1 MTSIAC
7 LSSSAVAALGVSQ
20 RAGLGFEC
28 SSSQQQQQ
36 TEASCSNRSSSFVL
50 QKSWQ
55 RRGGRDQQRQDGG
68 GVAVFCSD
76 ARRATSSSSSRGFAP
91 PSADDWWRRSPQQ
104 QEEAA
109 AGNDNSRIMDHLH
122 SSLVAAE
129 IGGRESI
136 LVEKSS
142 WQQQLQQAAALW
154 QEYPFLETP
163 TSRGTSGGVPV
174 FVMLPL
180 DSVNMNNTLNR
191 RRALN
196 ASLMAL
202 KSAGVEGVMLDVWWG
217 IVERDGPRIYNWS
230 AYKELIDLVRSHGLK
245 VQAVMSFHKCG
256 GNVGD
261 SCTVPLPPWVMEEVE
276 RNPDIVYTDK
286 AGRRNPEYLSLGC
299 DTLPVLKGRSPVQVY
314 TDFMRSFRDTFANLL
329 GDVIIEIQCGL
340 GPAGELRYP
349 SYPESEGKWRFPGIG
364 EFQCYDK
371 YMLASLKANAHALGK
386 PHWGLGGPHD
396 AGHYNQ
402 WPEDTSFFSRD
413 GSWKSDYGQF
423 FMEWYSEMLLAHGE
437 RVLAAATGVF
447 CGTGA
452 IVSGKVAGIHWH
464 YGTRSHA
471 AELTAGYYNTRT
483 RDGYAPIAQMFAKH
497 GVTLNFTCIEMRDFE
512 QPSDALCCP
521 ESLVRQVA
529 VATRKA
535 GIRMAGENALPR
547 FDKYAHDQ
555 VVSKSRLRMNEM
567 GDTDGE
573 FEPMCAFT
581 FLRMGENLF
590 YSENWRQFVPFVRH
604 MEEGRT
610 FQPWEE
616 EAHSAETHVHA
627 TGPLVQEAASLM
639 YH

>member
-1 MTSIAC
+1 MYVCMYVLLLLEAFFFLSHAFVVYLCLLDAETSFFFWWSC
-7 LSSSAVAALGVSQ
+7 LQ
-20 RAGLGFEC
+20 
-28 SSSQQQQQ
+28 
-36 TEASCSNRSSSFVL
+36 
-50 QKSWQ
+50 
-55 RRGGRDQQRQDGG
+55 
-68 GVAVFCSD
+68 
-76 ARRATSSSSSRGFAP
+76 
-91 PSADDWWRRSPQQ
+91 
-104 QEEAA
+104 
-109 AGNDNSRIMDHLH
+109 
-122 SSLVAAE
+122 
-129 IGGRESI
+129 
-136 LVEKSS
+136 
-142 WQQQLQQAAALW
+142 
-154 QEYPFLETP
+154 
-163 TSRGTSGGVPV
+163 
-174 FVMLPL
+174 
-180 DSVNMNNTLNR
+180 
-191 RRALN
+191 
-196 ASLMAL
+196 
-202 KSAGVEGVMLDVWWG
+202 
-217 IVERDGPRIYNWS
+217 
-230 AYKELIDLVRSHGLK
+230 
-245 VQAVMSFHKCG
+245 
-256 GNVGD
+256 
-261 SCTVPLPPWVMEEVE
+261 
-276 RNPDIVYTDK
+276 
-286 AGRRNPEYLSLGC
+286 
-299 DTLPVLKGRSPVQVY
+299 
-314 TDFMRSFRDTFANLL
+314 
-329 GDVIIEIQCGL
+329 EIQCGL

-547 FDKYAHDQ
+547 FDKSAHDQ
-555 VVSKSRLRMNEM
+555 VVRKSRLRMNEM
-567 GDTDGE
+567 GDIDGE